1 MVRMCLPIVLGVC
14 GASIGVS
21 AASGQDQPEPV
32 PVERPKYSFL
42 RFNEDWSVLKDAPRE
57 ELTDFWDPI
66 KYVPLNDD
74 GSIWASF
81 GGSTRL
87 RLESWWNFGFGT
99 EPPDSDD
106 TFLLWRALVHGD
118 FHFGENVRAFV
129 QGKSAL
135 ATDRDL
141 AGGRRPL
148 DIDVLDL
155 EAAFVDLKLSFDE
168 DVSLV
173 FRPGRQ
179 PLAFGKQ
186 RLVSPLGWS
195 NTLRRWDGVSGIL
208 EWGRWD
214 LTGFWAQFV
223 PVKKY
228 EFNESDS
235 DVQLFGVYATGPLA
249 ETGIGM
255 DLYFLGYDNDN
266 VVTINS
272 TAGTQERYTVG
283 GRLFGK
289 IADTALDYDF
299 EGAYQFGEVG
309 SGDVDAFMIGSQLGY
324 RAADLW
330 SVPRF
335 FVGFD
340 YGSGDRS
347 PGGDVE
353 TFNQLFP
360 LGHAYLGYIDA
371 IGRQNIIDFN
381 LGLTC
386 SPFPKATLG
395 LTGHFFWRADTSDAL
410 YNAGGAPVRAG
421 SLGSSSEVGQ
431 EIDLTLK
438 YNFDRHLVGLLGY
451 SHFFAGDF
459 IEESGSSDDI
469 DFLYVQLEYTF

>member
-1 MVRMCLPIVLGVC
+1 
-14 GASIGVS
+14 
-21 AASGQDQPEPV
+21 
-32 PVERPKYSFL
+32 
-42 RFNEDWSVLKDAPRE
+42 
-57 ELTDFWDPI
+57 
-66 KYVPLNDD
+66 
-74 GSIWASF
+74 
-81 GGSTRL
+81 
-87 RLESWWNFGFGT
+87 
-99 EPPDSDD
+99 
-106 TFLLWRALVHGD
+106 
-118 FHFGENVRAFV
+118 
-129 QGKSAL
+129 
-135 ATDRDL
+135 
-141 AGGRRPL
+141 
-148 DIDVLDL
+148 
-155 EAAFVDLKLSFDE
+155 
-168 DVSLV
+168 
-173 FRPGRQ
+173 
-179 PLAFGKQ
+179 
-186 RLVSPLGWS
+186 
-195 NTLRRWDGVSGIL
+195 VSGIL
-208 EWGRWD
+208 EWGQWD

-235 DVQLFGVYATGPLA
+235 DVQLFGIYATGPLA

-330 SVPRF
+330 SAPRF
-335 FVGFD
+335 FLGFD
-340 YGSGDRS
+340 YGSGDS
-347 PGGDVE
+347 SAGGDVE

-381 LGLTC
+381 LGLAC

-395 LTGHFFWRADTSDAL
+395 ITGHFFWRADTDDAV
-410 YNAGGAPVRAG
+410 YNAGGTAVRAG
-421 SLGSSSEVGQ
+421 GLGSSSEVGQ

-438 YNFDRHLVGLLGY
+438 YKFDRHLVGLLGY